1 MSFPLSLHCFYHYWS
16 GIHHQ
21 NLPGTSLT
29 MSVGHRY
36 CEDVVVCWIRMN
48 CSSITQT
55 NRLFFCCP
63 SLQMPILLASA
74 GVFLIWCFLGT
85 SSQLDT
91 VVWIILE
98 FLQESH
104 FIFCWSISY
113 VSPHF
118 ILLTKFPYFQAEGVK
133 RC

>member
-1 MSFPLSLHCFYHYWS
+1 MFLPSLEWNTPPKPAWDLTDHVCGTQILRRRCGLLDRDELQFYYFDK
-16 GIHHQ
+16 Q
-21 NLPGTSLT
+21 
-29 MSVGHRY
+29 
-36 CEDVVVCWIRMN
+36 
-48 CSSITQT
+48 
-55 NRLFFCCP
+55 FFCCS

-85 SSQLDT
+85 SPQLDT